1 VIDTTA
7 RTFRVTI
14 YRDDA
19 DLVGTDVS
27 DLVGEQGLA
36 LQRSPLDI
44 ESPIACT
51 AEFPLIANSNNSGD
65 INLDPDTSTYIRPG
79 ARVLFEYQN
88 YAGVWGEVPWGARQV
103 IAFATADRPDSIDP
117 GQPWKPWS
125 VEIKCQQ
132 TLKQQQ
138 WIESA
143 FNAEYGANAPGKFER
158 PEQIGTYRDFVTLAT
173 SICRAKGLIFA
184 PQPGDPTPTMVYN
197 GYIGYD
203 PLTADSALGFL
214 QKILYCNPDTSGY
227 TYTLWQ
233 DNQNRVRIGK
243 VNLTTV
249 RSQSERLF
257 TARWELHSEDL
268 ISFKAI
274 NQQRQQMPG
283 QLRVTAIARFDEFK
297 TNPLTSNEKSPADGA
312 TKPTQIKEFSVYDYN
327 NWVFAERFI
336 KTKLTVPAAQIKK
349 DAPGDVVLEK
359 VETTKEYDLYE
370 NRRLSQATVRRF
382 GPRHLL
388 DEQGSFQE
396 VELTKEVKTY
406 NYNFD
411 GTLRSIR
418 TQFSAAP
425 KLIQADAAP
434 GQELNLVGANSKIEL
449 IQSGGDSAYSKG
461 RANAFNLER
470 QSDLI
475 AYQPTSNANTPDSRP
490 AQAETQEIP
499 WVTRTLPIFQTR
511 SLLYN
516 NVPLSN
522 RVKTIPI
529 GAFVFDG
536 SRMTQLADNLALREA
551 GSYSQYEIKFPLRDA
566 IAAAWEKPS
575 MGLVVYDY
583 ATQKNKVFG
592 SFGGETI
599 VFGRDS
605 VECLINA
612 ETIGTIE
619 DGPMITAAEVGRITL
634 DGQPR
639 TTLDNLARIV

>member
-7 RTFRVTI
+7 RAFRVTI

-19 DLVGTDVS
+19 DQVGTDVS
-27 DLVGEQGLA
+27 DLVGDRVA

-51 AEFPLIANSNNSGD
+51 AEFNLIANSNNVEG
-65 INLDPDTSTYIRPG
+65 INLDPDSSTYIRPG
-79 ARVLFEYQN
+79 APVLFEYQN
-88 YAGVWGEVPWGARQV
+88 YAGVWREVPWGARQV
-103 IAFATADRPDSIDP
+103 IAFATPDRPDSIDP

-138 WIESA
+138 WLESA
-143 FNAEYGANAPGKFER
+143 FDAEYGATAPGNFET
-158 PEQIGTYRDFVTLAT
+158 PEQIGEYRSYIILAT
-173 SICRAKGLIFA
+173 GICRAKGLNFA
-184 PQPGDPTPTMVYN
+184 PQPGDPTPTMEYN
-197 GYIGYD
+197 CRIGYD
-203 PLTADSALGFL
+203 PLTADSALAFL
-214 QKILYCNPDTSGY
+214 QKFLYCNPDTSGY

-233 DNQNRVRIGK
+233 DNQNRVRIAK

-249 RSQSERLF
+249 RSQSELLF
-257 TARWELHSEDL
+257 NARWELHSEDL
-268 ISFKAI
+268 ITFKPI

-297 TNPLTSNEKSPADGA
+297 TNPLISTEKSPADGA
-312 TKPTQIKEFSVYDYN
+312 TNPTQIKEFEVYDYN

-336 KTKLTVPAAQIKK
+336 QTKLTVPAAQIKK
-349 DAPGDVVLEK
+349 DAIGDVVLEK

-370 NRRLSQATVRRF
+370 NRRLFQTTVHRF

-396 VELTKEVKTY
+396 VELTKEIKTY

-499 WVTRTLPIFQTR
+499 WVTRSLPIFQTR

-516 NVPLSN
+516 NVPISN

-551 GSYSQYEIKFPLRDA
+551 GSYSQYEIKFPLLDA
-566 IAAAWEKPS
+566 IAATWEKPS

-583 ATQKNKVFG
+583 ATQKNKVLG

-619 DGPMITAAEVGRITL
+619 DGPMITATEVGRITL